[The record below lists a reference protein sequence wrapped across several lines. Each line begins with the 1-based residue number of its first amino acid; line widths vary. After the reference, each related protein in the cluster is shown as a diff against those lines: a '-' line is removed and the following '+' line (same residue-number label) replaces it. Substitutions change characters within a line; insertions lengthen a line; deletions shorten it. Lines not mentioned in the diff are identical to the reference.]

1 MKIIPSKYTTV
12 ELQELI
18 NREKENV
25 GEKHFRLVRMVE
37 FCVTFS
43 VALYILL
50 TIIYIII
57 SYATFPTKLKDILLI
72 VSLVA
77 SHFLLF
83 KFVYVTGEYNLFKIT
98 LWIMRRKDIPMSP
111 ILHKGLVGLIK
122 THASLTCLYECVVS
136 HPGSSV
142 HYGGNGN
149 IAVSYG
155 DETGYTQ
162 TECFQFNSSIF
173 IDSPLK
179 EDAIDCSVVDD
190 IIRKMF
196 YPKEELYEN
205 PSK

>member
-18 NREKENV
+18 DREKENV
-25 GEKHFRLVRMVE
+25 GEKHFRLVGRIE
-37 FCVTFS
+37 FCVAFS

-50 TIIYIII
+50 TIIYLIV
-57 SYATFPTKLKDILLI
+57 SYATFPTELKDILLI
-72 VSLVA
+72 VSIVA
-77 SHFLLF
+77 SYFLLF
-83 KFVYVTGEYNLFKIT
+83 KFVYATGEYNLFKIT
-98 LWIMRRKDIPMSP
+98 LWIMRRKNIPMSP
-111 ILHKGLVGLIK
+111 ILHKGMVGLIK

-162 TECFQFNSSIF
+162 TEYFQFNNGISTNF
-173 IDSPLK
+173 PLK

-190 IIRKMF
+190 IIREMF
-196 YPKEELYEN
+196 YPKEENYEN
-205 PSK
+205 PCK